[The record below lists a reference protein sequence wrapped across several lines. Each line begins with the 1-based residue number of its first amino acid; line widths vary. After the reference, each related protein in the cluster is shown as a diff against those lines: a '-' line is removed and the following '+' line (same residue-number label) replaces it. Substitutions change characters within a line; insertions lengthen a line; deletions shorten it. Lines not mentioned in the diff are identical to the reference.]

1 MLGPL
6 DQLAALLAAAVH
18 DYAHPGL
25 SNAFL
30 VASHH
35 ECAAPRRAASPPDL
49 RLIGPRARPS
59 SPELTRARSIPPRL
73 ASSAPHLPPISPDLG
88 SYAVLYNDQSVL
100 EMYHVSGAW
109 RALQL
114 ALSAV
119 HPA

>member
-25 SNAFL
+25 TNAFL

-35 ECAAPRRAASPPDL
+35 ECAAPRLSASPARSAPDWPASPPEL
-49 RLIGPRARPS
+49 ARARP
-59 SPELTRARSIPPRL
+59 IPPRL

-109 RALQL
+109 RVLQL
-114 ALSAV
+114 AESALY
-119 HPA
+119 PA